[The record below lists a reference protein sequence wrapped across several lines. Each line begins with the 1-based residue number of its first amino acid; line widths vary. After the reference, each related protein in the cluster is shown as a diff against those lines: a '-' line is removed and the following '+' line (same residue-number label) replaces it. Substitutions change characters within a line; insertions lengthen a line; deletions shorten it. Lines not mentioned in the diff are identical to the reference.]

1 MDARGLPFRT
11 FTILVIGLLVVYV
24 VATSTSHAS
33 LILFS
38 VAVIGLAILLSS
50 IVLIP
55 AVRQA
60 VKARLDT
67 PAGRIISASAT
78 VMFLL
83 AVATYAM
90 LWWWWEYFP
99 GGAPLHHP
107 VLTRNWMLLF
117 EGTRLM
123 LLLTAPIAW
132 RWLATRMMSRP
143 PSSLAFF
150 RTRPGPMLLLIV
162 LCIIFVLLA
171 PQLREAMQPW
181 ADIPWLR
188 WLPIALI
195 IVSWALWSVLIL
207 ATLSG
212 VAQLLL
218 RRFGRRN
225 SHPAV
230 H

>member
-33 LILFS
+33 LILFN

-195 IVSWALWSVLIL
+195 IVSCALWSVLIL

-218 RRFGRRN
+218 RCFGRRDN
-225 SHPAV
+225 LPAV